1 MIDKKL
7 TFCEDLAVTVSAGSD
22 ILDLGE
28 GHDAFGNDVY
38 PNLEHGS
45 PKFLNILCS
54 EGVTADGA
62 ATVAFS
68 LRTDTDS
75 AMGSPTTLLS
85 TSAIGKASLT
95 AGAQVFKSALPAGSE
110 RYLDVFFTVATGPL
124 TAGKFTAFISTE

>member
-7 TFCEDLAVTVSAGSD
+7 AFCENMAVAASGGSD
-22 ILDLGE
+22 ILDMGE
-28 GHDAFGNDVY
+28 GKDPFGNDVF
-38 PNLEHGS
+38 PHLEQGA
-45 PKFLNILCS
+45 PTFLNILCT
-54 EGVTADGA
+54 ETVTADGA

-85 TSAIGKASLT
+85 TAAIGKASLT
-95 AGAQVFKSALPAGSE
+95 AGSQVFKSALPAGCE
-110 RYLDVFFTVATGPL
+110 RYMDVYFTVATGPL